1 MSFLDGIV
9 YMKGI
14 PIIQHLKS
22 YNLHTFRY
30 DSLAGLTVAV
40 ILIPQAMAYSLL
52 AGLDPIYGLYGA
64 LFPLLI
70 YPLFATS
77 SHLSIGPVALMSII
91 VLGGV
96 SVFAEPGSEA
106 YLNLVLMS
114 ALLAG
119 IIQVLF
125 AVFKLGNL
133 AKFLSKPV
141 MSGFIS
147 AAGIIIAISQV
158 KYLLTLEIPRRVS
171 ILQMLS
177 DIIEKLSNFN
187 ASSAL
192 IGFTSIAIIILL
204 KKVHK
209 AIPGALIVVILG
221 CLVTYFFQL
230 NNKGV
235 PILGEL
241 PKGLPGFSLAFFDA
255 STIIDLLPISI
266 IIAIIGFIGSYS
278 ISKSI
283 GSRSDIVHVEPNKE
297 LLSLGLAKAVGSFFL
312 AMPSTGS
319 FTRSAINFEAGSKTP
334 ISNWVSFLILA
345 LTLQFLGFLFYYLP
359 DPILASIVI
368 TSVFSLIDISYAKRL
383 FYLDKRD
390 FLILIITCFS
400 TLFFG
405 IVNGVIIGV
414 LSSFMDVIWRSSKV
428 KYAVLGRLPIS
439 NTFRNIQRF
448 PEAEQL
454 EGILII
460 RLSQTLYF
468 ANAPAVINVLEKE
481 LSNRSNVNHVILSL
495 PTYGVPDSTATTYI
509 FDLLDYCSHQDV
521 HVFFTDITGP
531 VRDYMDN
538 NMIFEHLGE
547 NHFYLTIEDAL
558 EAIKQGINL
567 KTESK
572 KYSRQSN
579 LKKTNPYSLRKD

>member
-1 MSFLDGIV
+1 MGLPIV
-9 YMKGI
+9 
-14 PIIQHLKS
+14 QHLRA
-22 YNLHTFRY
+22 YNLLSLRH
-30 DSLAGLTVAV
+30 DSVAGLTVAV

-77 SHLSIGPVALMSII
+77 NHLSIGPVALMSII

-106 YLNLVLMS
+106 YLKLVLMS

-119 IIQVLF
+119 IIQILF
-125 AVFKLGNL
+125 ALFKLGNL

-171 ILQMLS
+171 ILQMIN
-177 DIIEKLSNFN
+177 DIIDKISNFN
-187 ASSAL
+187 ATSAI
-192 IGFTSIAIIILL
+192 IGFASIACILLL

-230 NNKGV
+230 NQNGV
-235 PILGEL
+235 PILGDL
-241 PKGLPGFSLAFFDA
+241 PTGLPGFSLSFFEV

-283 GSRSDIVHVEPNKE
+283 GNRTDIVDVKPNNE

-319 FTRSAINFEAGSKTP
+319 FTRSAINYEAGSKTP
-334 ISNWVSFLILA
+334 VSNWVSFIILA
-345 LTLQFLGFLFYYLP
+345 LTLQFLSGLFFYLP

-383 FYLDKRD
+383 FFLDKRD
-390 FLILIITCFS
+390 FVVLVVTCFS

-414 LSSFMDVIWRSSKV
+414 LASFMDVIWRSSKV
-428 KYAVLGRLPIS
+428 KYAVLGKLPIL
-439 NTFRNIQRF
+439 NTYRSTQRF
-448 PEAEQL
+448 PNAVQL

-460 RLSQTLYF
+460 RFSQTLYF
-468 ANAPAVINVLEKE
+468 ANAPAVINVLEEEISKRPE
-481 LSNRSNVNHVILSL
+481 VKNIILSL
-495 PTYGVPDSTATTYI
+495 PTFGVPDSTATTYI
-509 FDLLDYCSHQDV
+509 FDLLDYCSHQGV
-521 HVFFTDITGP
+521 QLFFTDITGP
-531 VRDYMDN
+531 VRDYMHN
-538 NMIFEHLGE
+538 NMIFDHLGE
-547 NHFYLTIEDAL
+547 NHFYLTIEDAVDAIEKGISL
-558 EAIKQGINL
+558 EH
-567 KTESK
+567 ESK

-579 LKKTNPYSLRKD
+579 LKKTNPYSLKKD